1 MQAKF
6 LCAVCIRRISHR
18 DLGEHR
24 VFHGCIHLWRLE
36 GELTLLLFW
45 FCKDLR
51 CVFHTP
57 SSLLLD
63 CSTASTSPVALALAL
78 RSSAGSPASRF
89 EICGS
94 HMLFRP
100 PSVVVADVELVTDW
114 GGSGE
119 GRAAGRISAS
129 TAHCTCASIC
139 VALMAASLWCFFN
152 FVRTSPTMSLLPFF
166 ALNQALPH
174 RFPCLWTPVSIPA
187 APAALHDRVC
197 ISAACRA
204 WVLRRST

>member
-1 MQAKF
+1 MVLLLAP
-6 LCAVCIRRISHR
+6 RRS
-18 DLGEHR
+18 
-24 VFHGCIHLWRLE
+24 LWRWHSDPPPVAQLP
-36 GELTLLLFW
+36 
-45 FCKDLR
+45 DLR
-51 CVFHTP
+51 YVDPTC
-57 SSLLLD
+57 SSD
-63 CSTASTSPVALALAL
+63 
-78 RSSAGSPASRF
+78 
-89 EICGS
+89 
-94 HMLFRP
+94 HHQ
-100 PSVVVADVELVTDW
+100 SVVVADVELVTDW

-152 FVRTSPTMSLLPFF
+152 FARTPPTMSLLPFF

-174 RFPCLWTPVSIPA
+174 RFPCPWTPVSIPA
-187 APAALHDRVC
+187 ASAALHDRVC